1 MGRSDLAKCARRLAT
16 PFVITL
22 LFMTFAGYTVGKDIA
37 QRDNARE
44 RIAAQE
50 AAR

>member
-1 MGRSDLAKCARRLAT
+1 MGDSDLAKSVRRLAT

-22 LFMTFAGYTVGKDIA
+22 LFMIFAGYIVGKDIA
-37 QRDNARE
+37 ERENARD